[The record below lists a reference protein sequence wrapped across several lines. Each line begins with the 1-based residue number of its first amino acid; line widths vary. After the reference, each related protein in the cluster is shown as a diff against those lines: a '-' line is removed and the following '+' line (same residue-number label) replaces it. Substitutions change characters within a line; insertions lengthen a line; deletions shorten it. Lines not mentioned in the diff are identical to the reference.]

1 MEKRFFSHIY
11 RHAFFPHEMAW
22 KNDQLF
28 RLHLEKNL
36 AHIDVDHEA
45 LQIPKKFRGE
55 MPWLA
60 AQEALLRI
68 NAFRVRPSASFSS
81 SSFFR
86 SWEFLYL
93 VCP

>member
-28 RLHLEKNL
+28 RLHLEQNL
-36 AHIDVDHEA
+36 GHINADHEA
-45 LQIPKKFRGE
+45 LQIPRKFRGE

-68 NAFRVRPSASFSS
+68 NAFRVGFPLSFKFCASFW
-81 SSFFR
+81 FF
-86 SWEFLYL
+86 
-93 VCP
+93 CP